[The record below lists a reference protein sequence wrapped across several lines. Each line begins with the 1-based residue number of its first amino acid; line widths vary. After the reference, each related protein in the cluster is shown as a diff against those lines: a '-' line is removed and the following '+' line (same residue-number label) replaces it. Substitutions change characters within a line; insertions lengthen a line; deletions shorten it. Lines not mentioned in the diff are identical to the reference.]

1 MELVIAAAIGIAAL
15 VVGPLSIHSPGR
27 AAVLTVLCLTAAVM
41 IRLDQRYPLTAALVM
56 IGATAIALVTSNIK
70 LADRFAT
77 VSIALLACTL
87 VLSFGV
93 SFRSAWA
100 HRFRRNAAVRG
111 WEEEEV
117 DEGFQSFARDLF
129 AAAEA
134 DNLEQI
140 RGALSSLR
148 SPDSGRTLRIL
159 DLGCWDG
166 HNARYYSPEGAEM
179 HGMELDRGVLREA
192 RSIGIR
198 ATCSTLNADLPIR
211 DESFD
216 AISSNQVIEHLSDT
230 DIFLAESFRVLRPG
244 GHVVV
249 STENMSSWH
258 NLAALLLG
266 WQAFSLTNI
275 TDKRSGI
282 GNPMALLRDTEPVDK
297 GWEHHRIFSYRGLKE
312 LLEAHGFIEVRIL
325 GAGYYPLPSRVA
337 HWDPRHAAFITAVGR
352 KPERRQLA

>member
-1 MELVIAAAIGIAAL
+1 
-15 VVGPLSIHSPGR
+15 PGR

-93 SFRSAWA
+93 SFRSSWA
-100 HRFRRNAAVRG
+100 HRFR
-111 WEEEEV
+111 
-117 DEGFQSFARDLF
+117 
-129 AAAEA
+129 
-134 DNLEQI
+134 
-140 RGALSSLR
+140 
-148 SPDSGRTLRIL
+148 
-159 DLGCWDG
+159 
-166 HNARYYSPEGAEM
+166 
-179 HGMELDRGVLREA
+179 
-192 RSIGIR
+192 
-198 ATCSTLNADLPIR
+198 LNADIPIR

-282 GNPMALLRDTEPVDK
+282 GNP
-297 GWEHHRIFSYRGLKE
+297 
-312 LLEAHGFIEVRIL
+312 
-325 GAGYYPLPSRVA
+325 
-337 HWDPRHAAFITAVGR
+337 
-352 KPERRQLA
+352 